1 MIKLKIDKLFKLTF
15 IILIVLFVFLI
26 VASKSGYYE
35 YELSQK
41 RKLTDEAIE
50 KFENDVAQGKS
61 IDINNYLENKEKDY
75 SNKIS
80 KLGNRVSDTIETI
93 FSKGIG
99 YIFKYINKELED

>member
-1 MIKLKIDKLFKLTF
+1 MDKIIKF
-15 IILIVLFVFLI
+15 IFVILIMFFIFLMI
-26 VASKSGYYE
+26 ASKSGYYE

-50 KFENDVAQGKS
+50 KFENDVALGKS
-61 IDINNYLENKEKDY
+61 IDINNYLDNKSKDY
-75 SNKIS
+75 SNKFS
-80 KLGNRVSDTIETI
+80 KLGNSISETVENI